1 MSSVT
6 AASRSLRRT
15 LDLNRGAVMGV
26 LARYGAVN
34 PRVFGSVAR
43 GDATASSDLD
53 LLVDLLPDVRS
64 PLMRVAGMGEELLDI
79 LGVRVDVV
87 ADELM
92 RDPVSSS
99 AHADAVPL

>member
-1 MSSVT
+1 MSTVT
-6 AASRSLRRT
+6 VASRSLRHN
-15 LDLNRGAVMGV
+15 LDRNRDAILEV

-53 LLVDLLPDVRS
+53 LLVDLLPDSRS
-64 PLMRVAGMGEELLDI
+64 ALMRVAGLGEELLDL
-79 LGVRVDVV
+79 LGVQVDVV

-92 RDPVSSS
+92 RDEVSES
-99 AHADAVPL
+99 AHADSIPL

>member
-1 MSSVT
+1 V
-6 AASRSLRRT
+6 APRSLRHT
-15 LDLNRGAVMGV
+15 LDRNREDVLEV

-43 GDATASSDLD
+43 GDATASSELD
-53 LLVDLLPDVRS
+53 LLVDLLPDSRS
-64 PLMRVAGMGEELLDI
+64 ALMRVSGLGEELQEL

-92 RDPVSSS
+92 RDEVSES
-99 AHADAVPL
+99 AHADSIPL

>member
-1 MSSVT
+1 M
-6 AASRSLRRT
+6 ASRSLRHT
-15 LDLNRGAVMGV
+15 LDRNRDAVLEV

-53 LLVDLLPDVRS
+53 LLVDLLPDTRN
-64 PLMRVAGMGEELLDI
+64 PLMRVAGLGEELCDL

-92 RDPVSSS
+92 RDEVSES
-99 AHADAVPL
+99 ARADAVPL